1 MEKENCQRA
10 IRIYHTAKK
19 MEYGQ
24 NPYFIRII
32 PFHFYHRYHKHGL
45 EGKPS
50 HGSGRIRLSSGRQK
64 CGQYDYVSAGQG
76 LFQGVAIKIF
86 DDIEKYCEGLANL
99 QKQKP
104 SQVKGGLTGQE
115 QEILDNLLSISL

>member
-1 MEKENCQRA
+1 MRLFEKHLDT
-10 IRIYHTAKK
+10 YLK
-19 MEYGQ
+19 
-24 NPYFIRII
+24 
-32 PFHFYHRYHKHGL
+32 
-45 EGKPS
+45 
-50 HGSGRIRLSSGRQK
+50 
-64 CGQYDYVSAGQG
+64 QG
-76 LFQGVAIKIF
+76 GCKGVAIKIF

>member
-1 MEKENCQRA
+1 
-10 IRIYHTAKK
+10 

-76 LFQGVAIKIF
+76 CSKEAKKKSAYLVAK
-86 DDIEKYCEGLANL
+86 
-99 QKQKP
+99 
-104 SQVKGGLTGQE
+104 
-115 QEILDNLLSISL
+115 